1 MTQIFK
7 IKVKNKDL
15 ADALPELH
23 FETQEAAEAVMNTF
37 NQMTRKGKK
46 IKWECSIVDV
56 LNKQDAF
63 EQFMAIAE
71 TLPKE

>member
-15 ADALPELH
+15 ADTLPEVY

-37 NQMTRKGKK
+37 NLMAMKGKK
-46 IKWECSIVDV
+46 IEWEWSIVAV

-63 EQFMAIAE
+63 EQFMAIAK
-71 TLPKE
+71 TLPK